1 VASRIA
7 SARRYAEAVFELAAE
22 TGSFDAWANDLR
34 AIADFASEPEV
45 AGLLASGRV
54 PREEKLRLLSAGLEN
69 QVGPLAWNL
78 VRLLEQRGK
87 IDLAREVQ
95 RVYQERYDDHRG
107 VAHAVVTTAVPLAD
121 DERRAVAQ
129 RLSALTGKQVDVTP
143 VVDESII
150 GGIVARIGDELIDA
164 STRSRLVAL
173 KRRLE
178 GAVR

>member
-1 VASRIA
+1 MASRIA
-7 SARRYAEAVFELAAE
+7 SARRYAEAVFELASE
-22 TGSFDAWANDLR
+22 TGSFDVWADDLR
-34 AIADFASEPEV
+34 TIAAFASEPEV
-45 AGLLASGRV
+45 AGLLVSGRV
-54 PREEKLRLLSAGLEN
+54 PREEKLRLLSAGLEK

-87 IDLAREVQ
+87 MDLAREVQ
-95 RVYQERYDDHRG
+95 RVYQERYDDRRG

-129 RLSALTGKQVDVTP
+129 RLSTLTGKQVDVTP

-150 GGIVARIGDELIDA
+150 GGIVARMGDELIDA